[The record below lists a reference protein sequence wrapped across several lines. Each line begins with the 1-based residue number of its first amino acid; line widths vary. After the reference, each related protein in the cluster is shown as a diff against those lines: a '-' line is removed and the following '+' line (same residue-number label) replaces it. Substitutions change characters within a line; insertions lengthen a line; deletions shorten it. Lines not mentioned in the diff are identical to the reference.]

1 MTNPLREQ
9 PILKGLQGIILFFSN
24 FEALGSL
31 LLRLGVGIAFISYG
45 LGKFP
50 LPPEGLIEYFNLSP
64 FIASLVA
71 ISELSTGIILI
82 ISHFLKNSIGHTL
95 TRLAGLN
102 IVVLMI
108 CIFVVAHR
116 DWFITRELF
125 TNIQIFLL
133 IGGFYFLVKGNKI

>member
-1 MTNPLREQ
+1 MNKLF
-9 PILKGLQGIILFFSN
+9 LNFNNFFSN

-31 LLRLGVGIAFISYG
+31 LLRLGVGIAFILYG

-50 LPPEGLIEYFNLSP
+50 LPPEGLTEYFNLSP

-82 ISHFLKNSIGHTL
+82 VSHFLKNSIGHTL

>member
-1 MTNPLREQ
+1 MNKLF
-9 PILKGLQGIILFFSN
+9 LNFNNFFSN

-31 LLRLGVGIAFISYG
+31 LLRLGVGIAFILYG

-50 LPPEGLIEYFNLSP
+50 LPPEGLTEYFNLSP
-64 FIASLVA
+64 SIASLVA
-71 ISELSTGIILI
+71 ISELCTGIILI

-133 IGGFYFLVKGNKI
+133 IGGFYF

>member
-1 MTNPLREQ
+1 MNLV
-9 PILKGLQGIILFFSN
+9 IKKFNNFFSN

-31 LLRLGVGIAFISYG
+31 FFRLIIGIAFIIYG

-50 LPPEGLIEYFNLSP
+50 LPPEGLIDYFGLSP
-64 FIASLVA
+64 FVASLVA
-71 ISELSTGIILI
+71 ISEVSTGIVLI
-82 ISHFLKNSIGHTL
+82 IAHFVKNPLGQTL

-108 CIFVVAHR
+108 CIFIVAHR
-116 DWFITRELF
+116 DWFITKQLF
-125 TNIQIFLL
+125 TSIQTFLL

>member
-1 MTNPLREQ
+1 MNKLF
-9 PILKGLQGIILFFSN
+9 LNFNNFFSN

-71 ISELSTGIILI
+71 ISELSTGIILNYKSFFKKFDW
-82 ISHFLKNSIGHTL
+82 SHFN
-95 TRLAGLN
+95 
-102 IVVLMI
+102 
-108 CIFVVAHR
+108 
-116 DWFITRELF
+116 
-125 TNIQIFLL
+125 
-133 IGGFYFLVKGNKI
+133 

>member
-1 MTNPLREQ
+1 MNKL
-9 PILKGLQGIILFFSN
+9 IIKFNNFFSN

-31 LLRLGVGIAFISYG
+31 FFRIGLGVAFILYG

-50 LPPEGLIEYFNLSP
+50 LPPENLIEYFDLSP
-64 FIASLVA
+64 FLASLVA
-71 ISELSTGIILI
+71 ISEVSTGVILI
-82 ISHFLKNSIGHTL
+82 IANFIKNPFGHTL

-102 IVVLMI
+102 IVILMA
-108 CIFVVAHR
+108 CIFAVAHR
-116 DWFITRELF
+116 DWFITKQLF

>member
-1 MTNPLREQ
+1 MNN
-9 PILKGLQGIILFFSN
+9 FFSN

-31 LLRLGVGIAFISYG
+31 FFRLIIGIAFIIYG

-50 LPPEGLIEYFNLSP
+50 LPPEGLIDYFGLSP
-64 FIASLVA
+64 FVASLVA
-71 ISELSTGIILI
+71 ISEVSTGIVLI
-82 ISHFLKNSIGHTL
+82 IAHFIKNPLGQTL

-108 CIFVVAHR
+108 CIFIVAHR
-116 DWFITRELF
+116 DWFITKQLF
-125 TNIQIFLL
+125 TSIQTFLL

>member
-1 MTNPLREQ
+1 MNQ
-9 PILKGLQGIILFFSN
+9 FFKKFNKFFSI

-31 LLRLGVGIAFISYG
+31 FFRLIIGIAFIIYG

-50 LPPEGLIEYFNLSP
+50 LPPEGLIDYFGLSP
-64 FIASLVA
+64 FVASLVA
-71 ISELSTGIILI
+71 ISEVTTGIVLI
-82 ISHFLKNSIGHTL
+82 IAHFIKNPLGQTL

-108 CIFVVAHR
+108 CIFIVAHR
-116 DWFITRELF
+116 DWFITKQLF
-125 TNIQIFLL
+125 TSIQTFLL